1 MLDNLDTRAISIGA
15 IVIMIAISAFFSI
28 KKRTMFKRLQTLMA
42 QEKWDE
48 FYALLDSKLAAF
60 LYPEYNRTYLKLNSY
75 LMRED
80 TKSAKKIFD
89 DLLERKLPKMQRIDL
104 VIKAFNFYISQNNG
118 KRAKELLAEIEANDD
133 EKMKPVAHECRLM
146 YDTVIGKSSANIE
159 ELEREIEGADTLK
172 RGRLEY
178 LLALQ
183 YGNKG
188 DKAKHD
194 EYLERAANDTYA
206 PGDGQ

>member
-1 MLDNLDTRAISIGA
+1 MLDHLDTRTVSIA
-15 IVIMIAISAFFSI
+15 VIVIMLAISAFFSI
-28 KKRTMFKRLQTLMA
+28 KKRSMFKRLQTLMA

-48 FYALLDSKLAAF
+48 FYTLLDSKFAAF

-80 TKSAKKIFD
+80 TANAKKIFD

-118 KRAKELLAEIEANDD
+118 KRSKELLTEIEAHDD

-146 YDTVIGKSSANIE
+146 YDTVIRKTSANIE
-159 ELEREIEGADTLK
+159 ELEREIEEADTLK

-194 EYLERAANDTYA
+194 EYLDRAANDTYA
-206 PGDGQ
+206 PGDAK